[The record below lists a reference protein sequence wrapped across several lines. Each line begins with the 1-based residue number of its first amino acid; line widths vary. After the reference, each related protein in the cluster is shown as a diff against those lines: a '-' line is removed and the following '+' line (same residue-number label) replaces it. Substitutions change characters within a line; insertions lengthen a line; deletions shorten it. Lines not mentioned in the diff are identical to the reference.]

1 MVPLAVLFL
10 FWTRYKC
17 WRCAVLLLAKMQK
30 NRSTLGDAERF
41 QLTTLVSCVDL
52 LNQNSVNSEECSK
65 TFPSLVKTET
75 AMSGAVMLGSKP
87 WISSKESNEDNGK
100 GVMDSSKY
108 LTGFKETDMNGLRGK
123 WATGWS
129 LLHPS
134 MQRAVVL
141 RLTLQDIPLMSR
153 CICEDL
159 C

>member
-1 MVPLAVLFL
+1 M
-10 FWTRYKC
+10 
-17 WRCAVLLLAKMQK
+17 
-30 NRSTLGDAERF
+30 
-41 QLTTLVSCVDL
+41 TLVSCVDL
-52 LNQNSVNSEECSK
+52 LNQNSVNSEVCSK

-134 MQRAVVL
+134 MQRAVVP